1 MTGPQQPEPELGEIE
16 WLDGGPIDPQSAGR
30 PPPRIPRAV
39 WYTLVVVVLTA
50 VVIAVTVSRHH
61 SKPRAAPTSTPSPT
75 APSATPSP
83 SSTIHPGPPSRIP
96 SVTVRNLG
104 HPLLNVPRGVDL
116 FTSGGDSLLRIELA
130 SGRITRTAGV
140 GLSSGAPTSLIAGPH
155 QVMLKSFDNVPG
167 FLIPDGQP
175 ARSLPGA
182 LTRGTAIYPGPDP
195 KHFWVSDQPGS
206 YQARSE
212 LVGLDGRPTGTT
224 LPLGASRSDGA
235 GYLLTEGIGGVYDVR
250 PGSVQRV
257 TSGALLAVGP
267 TRWLTLECD
276 AHYRC
281 TLDAVDRATGVHHV
295 LRPASGAEGV
305 SGTISPDGRTAAV
318 LGGGAAGTTVH
329 LINLDTGA
337 DRSTSVQVDGGP
349 GSTTMVWTPDSH
361 WLLAVDTIGHIVAV
375 DPNGR
380 SRILTSGET
389 PITAIAL
396 RAE

>member
-1 MTGPQQPEPELGEIE
+1 MTGSQQPEPELGEIE
-16 WLDGGPIDPQSAGR
+16 WLDGGRPGDPVGAGR
-30 PPPRIPRAV
+30 PPSQIPRAV
-39 WYTLVVVVLTA
+39 WYTLVVVVLAA

-61 SKPRAAPTSTPSPT
+61 SKPRAAS
-75 APSATPSP
+75 AATPSRTPPTPTP
-83 SSTIHPGPPSRIP
+83 STTNHPIPPSRVP
-96 SVTVRNLG
+96 LVTVRDLG

-140 GLSSGAPTSLIAGPH
+140 GLSSGAPTSLVAGPH

-167 FLIPDGQP
+167 FLIPDGRP
-175 ARSLPGA
+175 ARPLPGGLA
-182 LTRGTAIYPGPDP
+182 RGTAIYPGPDP
-195 KHFWVSDQPGS
+195 VHFWVSDQPGS

-212 LVGLDGRPTGTT
+212 LVGVDGRPTGTT
-224 LPLGASRSDGA
+224 LPLGASGSDGA

-267 TRWLTLECD
+267 TRLLTLECD
-276 AHYRC
+276 PHYRC

-295 LRPASGAEGV
+295 LRPASTAGGGT
-305 SGTISPDGRTAAV
+305 GTISPDGRTAAV
-318 LGGGAAGTTVH
+318 SSIGPAGTTVH
-329 LINLDTGA
+329 LVNLTTGA
-337 DRSTSVQVDGGP
+337 DRSTSVQADSS

-361 WLLAVDTIGHIVAV
+361 WLLVVDTTGHIVAI
-375 DPNGR
+375 DHNGHA
-380 SRILTSGET
+380 RILISGET
-389 PITAIAL
+389 PITAITL